1 VHVID
6 IVPHAPC
13 WSGWSP
19 QATQAPSAVAT
30 TPAPLPTTRAAAPLF
45 GCTES
50 VDGLLKKAMGDRV
63 SLIREVMQENGLAE
77 KMETWRTPVTIF
89 APTDSALRKFM
100 NKYSF
105 TEDDL
110 LVQGYMADNCVK
122 QLFKNLIHETQLS
135 TADMQ
140 QWVHGHGAFEL
151 PTLCQAC
158 SEGLWVSEEND
169 RVLINGGDI
178 AMADLPWCNGLLH
191 IIEEMPVPLDWAPGT
206 SSCKAST
213 YTSEVA
219 EAQGPSDSTMLAT
232 SWTPQPRPEPPQGIT
247 LPNDWPIE
255 HVALMV
261 FAALVMLVACSS
273 MIFAYFVHRQRKS
286 EKVLPQADWDIEVLK
301 PPKTV
306 PGIPVDDLKKPH
318 VKGLDLENALPVRES
333 WEIGS
338 QASTRLP
345 SSRSMSTVSSA
356 RTQTSSNS
364 RPRALS
370 RSSSHSTLSSNS
382 TLAVSLPPAP
392 IPPSLRHTAG
402 AVVARDEPPFA
413 EFGRKATAPQRSSS
427 ERRGQTGEKKASGSR
442 RSRSE
447 RRSSSE
453 RARQPTLSAVQ
464 EEVRSRRR

>member
-1 VHVID
+1 MHVID

-30 TPAPLPTTRAAAPLF
+30 TPAPLPTTRAAAPSF
-45 GCTES
+45 GCSES
-50 VDGLLKKAMGDRV
+50 VDSLLKKAMGDRV
-63 SLIREVMQENGLAE
+63 SLIREVLQENGLADR
-77 KMETWRTPVTIF
+77 METWRTPVTVF
-89 APTDSALRKFM
+89 APTDKALRKFM
-100 NKYSF
+100 NKYRL

-110 LVQGYMADNCVK
+110 LVQGYMADNCVNK
-122 QLFKNLIHETQLS
+122 LFKHLIHETQLP
-135 TADMQ
+135 TADMK

-169 RVLINGGDI
+169 RVLINGGGI
-178 AMADLPWCNGLLH
+178 AMADLSWCNGLLH

-213 YTSEVA
+213 HTSVA
-219 EAQGPSDSTMLAT
+219 EEEGPSDSTMLAT
-232 SWTPQPRPEPPQGIT
+232 SWTPQPRPDTPQIT

-261 FAALVMLVACSS
+261 FAAMVMFVGCSS
-273 MIFAYFVHRQRKS
+273 MIFAYVVHRRKS
-286 EKVLPQADWDIEVLK
+286 EKVLPQADWDVEVLK
-301 PPKTV
+301 PPKTIH
-306 PGIPVDDLKKPH
+306 GIPVDDLKKPH

-333 WEIGS
+333 WELGS

-356 RTQTSSNS
+356 RTQSSSNS
-364 RPRALS
+364 RLS
-370 RSSSHSTLSSNS
+370 RSSSHSALSSS
-382 TLAVSLPPAP
+382 SPLALALPPAP
-392 IPPSLRHTAG
+392 IPPSLRNTAG
-402 AVVARDEPPFA
+402 AVARDEPPFA
-413 EFGRKATAPQRSSS
+413 EFGRKATAPRRSSS

-447 RRSSSE
+447 RRSSSD

-464 EEVRSRRR
+464 EEERSRRR